1 MKNGGF
7 SIKHADC
14 SMKQIGVEAAFS
26 VGKTLFCDPKCISV
40 TSTTVAKVKLLN
52 YFHIGDMSACA

>member
-26 VGKTLFCDPKCISV
+26 VGKTLFCDPKCISA
-40 TSTTVAKVKLLN
+40 TSTTVAKVKTVFGTRKGLTCP
-52 YFHIGDMSACA
+52 G